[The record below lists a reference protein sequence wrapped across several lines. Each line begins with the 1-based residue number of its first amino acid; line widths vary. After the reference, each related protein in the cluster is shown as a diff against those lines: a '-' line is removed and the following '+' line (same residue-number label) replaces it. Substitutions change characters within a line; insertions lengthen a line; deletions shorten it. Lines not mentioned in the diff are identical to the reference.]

1 MYPDIKRIRN
11 NRVMVRMDDYE
22 HALVVSIANYQGESV
37 ATIVRQIVMK
47 EAMAVLAQDN
57 SDSLPRSAA

>member
-22 HALVVSIANYQGESV
+22 HAIVVSIANYQGESV

-47 EAMAVLAQDN
+47 EAMAVLAEYN
-57 SDSLPRSAA
+57 NDSLTRSAA

>member
-57 SDSLPRSAA
+57 SLPRSAA